1 MSKSGKESRKDNLRG
16 SRDFLKYSNIAMRMI
31 VIILIGVLGGRE
43 LDIYF
48 NNEKSI
54 FTFIFSILSV
64 VAAMYVIIREINSK

>member
-1 MSKSGKESRKDNLRG
+1 MSGKGSPKDNLSG

-43 LDIYF
+43 LDAYF

-54 FTFIFSILSV
+54 LTFIFSILSV
-64 VAAMYVIIREINSK
+64 IAAMYVIIKEINSK